1 MPTTGDVDWI
11 SQFIL
16 STLRVRESAERSAER
31 SAETT
36 DHLVQLKTSVKCRSK
51 ANNAAC
57 L

>member
-1 MPTTGDVDWI
+1 VDWI

-16 STLRVRESAERSAER
+16 STLRVRESAER